1 MKGSLR
7 SRLTLSIAAVA
18 LVLIAIISSL
28 SSYFIN
34 QQFKQYITKQQQAS
48 INEIV
53 YSLGQQYNP
62 ETKTWNVEYVHTIGM
77 YALYDGYIIKVYDVS
92 NKTVWDAEVWDM
104 STCVQ
109 IKEDITH
116 NMLSKFPGSNG
127 KFSATDYSIELLSQ
141 QIGRVNVTYFGPYF
155 YSDNDF
161 DFLNQLSSIL
171 LLVGAISLLVSLVLG
186 YFISRRISKPILTAI
201 LATEQISQGDYK
213 IRIQEKSKLT
223 EVDNLIESVNQL
235 ATSLD
240 KQESLKKQLTSDV
253 AHELRTP
260 LTTLRITIE
269 AMMDGLLEPS
279 PERLKSSYEEV
290 LRITNIVKDL
300 ESLAIVEDGNL
311 KLEKTDVDLAE
322 LTKQGVKKLEHH
334 IKEKEMNVS
343 ISGSCSKVLVDS
355 ERMTQ
360 VIINLLTNAIKY
372 TQPKGIINIE
382 FSETDHEVV
391 MDVVDNGSGIPKDEL
406 PYIFE
411 RFYRAD
417 KSRNRS
423 TGGTGIGL
431 TIVKSI
437 VMAHGGSIE
446 VHSEVG
452 IGSTFTVI
460 LPKFR

>member
-34 QQFKQYITKQQQAS
+34 QQFKAYITKQQVS
-48 INEIV
+48 TLNEIV
-53 YSLGQQYNP
+53 YSLGQQYN
-62 ETKTWNVEYVHTIGM
+62 TDTQTWNVEYVHTIGM
-77 YALYDGYIIKVYDVS
+77 YALYDGYIIKVYNES
-92 NKTVWDAEVWDM
+92 NQTVWDAEIWDM
-104 STCVQ
+104 STCIQ
-109 IKEDITH
+109 IKEDISH
-116 NMLSKFPGSNG
+116 QMLLKFPGTNG
-127 KFSATDYSIELLSQ
+127 KFSDTDFSIELMGNK
-141 QIGRVNVTYFGPYF
+141 IGRVNVTYFGPYF

-171 LLVGAISLLVSLVLG
+171 LFVAAISLLVSIILG
-186 YFISRRISKPILTAI
+186 SLIAKRISSPILKTI
-201 LATEQISQGDYK
+201 NATSQISQGDYK
-213 IRIQEKSKLT
+213 IRIKDRSNLS
-223 EVDNLIESVNQL
+223 EVDHLIESVNQL
-235 ATSLD
+235 ASSLD

-269 AMMDGLLEPS
+269 AMLDGILEPS

-300 ESLAIVEDGNL
+300 ESLAILEDGNL
-311 KLEKTDVDLAE
+311 KLEKADVDLVDLAH
-322 LTKQGVKKLEHH
+322 QIVKKLEHQIH
-334 IKEKEMNVS
+334 EKEMVVS
-343 ISGSCSKVLVDS
+343 IKGKCPEISVDS

-360 VIINLLTNAIKY
+360 VMINLFTNAIKY
-372 TQPKGIINIE
+372 TQFQGNITIE
-382 FSETDHEVV
+382 FEETMDDVV
-391 MDVVDNGSGIPKDEL
+391 MMVSDNGSGISQDEL
-406 PYIFE
+406 PFIFE

-423 TGGTGIGL
+423 TGGSGIGL

-437 VMAHGGSIE
+437 VEAHGGNIQ
-446 VHSEVG
+446 VQSEVG
-452 IGSTFTVI
+452 VGSCFIVN
-460 LPKFR
+460 LPK

>member
-1 MKGSLR
+1 MLGSLR
-7 SRLTLSIAAVA
+7 SRLTLSFAAVA

-34 QQFKQYITKQQQAS
+34 QQFKSYITKQQES
-48 INEIV
+48 TLNEIV
-53 YSLGQQYNP
+53 YSLGQQYNAD
-62 ETKTWNVEYVHTIGM
+62 TKTWNVEYVHTIGM
-77 YALYDGYIIKVYDVS
+77 YALYDGYIIKVYDES
-92 NKTVWDAEVWDM
+92 NLSVWDAEVWDM
-104 STCVQ
+104 SACVE

-116 NMLSKFPGSNG
+116 QMLTRFPGTSG
-127 KFSATDYSIELLSQ
+127 KFSDTDFSIELMGN

-161 DFLNQLSSIL
+161 DFLSQLSSIL
-171 LLVGAISLLVSLVLG
+171 LLVGVVSLLISLILG
-186 YFISRRISKPILTAI
+186 YLISRRISKPILSTI

-213 IRIQEKSKLT
+213 IRIHEKSKLT

-269 AMMDGLLEPS
+269 AMMDGLLEPT
-279 PERLKSSYEEV
+279 PERLKSNYDEV
-290 LRITNIVKDL
+290 LRITSIVRDL

-311 KLEKTDVDLAE
+311 KLEKTEVDLVDLAKLGIE
-322 LTKQGVKKLEHH
+322 KLEHQ
-334 IKEKEMNVS
+334 IKDKEMRVS
-343 ISGSCSKVLVDS
+343 IKGSSSKVMVDS
-355 ERMTQ
+355 ARMTQ

-372 TQPKGIINIE
+372 TQPKGTIRFE
-382 FSETDHEVV
+382 FSETDQEVI
-391 MDVVDNGSGIPKDEL
+391 MDVVDNGSGIPQDEL

-417 KSRNRS
+417 KSRNRL
-423 TGGTGIGL
+423 TGGSGIGL

-437 VMAHGGSIE
+437 VQAHGGDIE
-446 VHSEVG
+446 VQSELEK
-452 IGSTFTVI
+452 GSTFTVI
-460 LPKFR
+460 LPK

>member
-1 MKGSLR
+1 MKVSLR

-34 QQFKQYITKQQQAS
+34 QQFKEYITKQQQAS

-77 YALYDGYIIKVYDVS
+77 YALYDGYIIKVYDNN
-92 NKTVWDAEVWDM
+92 NKSVWDAEVWDM

-116 NMLSKFPGSNG
+116 SMLSKFPGSNG
-127 KFSATDYSIELLSQ
+127 KFSATDYSIELSSQ

-155 YSDNDF
+155 YSNNDF

-171 LLVGAISLLVSLVLG
+171 LLVGAASLLISLILG
-186 YFISRRISKPILTAI
+186 YLISRRISKPILTTI
-201 LATEQISQGDYK
+201 LATEQISKGDYK

-235 ATSLD
+235 ASSLD

-269 AMMDGLLEPS
+269 AMIDGLLEPS
-279 PERLKSSYEEV
+279 PERLKSSYDEV

-311 KLEKTDVDLAE
+311 KLEKTEADLVE
-322 LTKQGVKKLEHH
+322 LAKQGVEKLEHQ

-343 ISGSCSKVLVDS
+343 ISGSCSSVHVDPA
-355 ERMTQ
+355 RMTQ

-372 TQPKGIINIE
+372 TQPKGLINIE
-382 FSETDHEVV
+382 FSETDQEVI
-391 MDVVDNGSGIPKDEL
+391 MDVVDNGSGIPQDEL

-417 KSRNRS
+417 KSRNRA
-423 TGGTGIGL
+423 TGGSGIGL

-437 VMAHGGSIE
+437 VMAHGGHIE
-446 VHSEVG
+446 VQSEVG
-452 IGSTFTVI
+452 TGSTFTVI
-460 LPKFR
+460 LPK

>member
-1 MKGSLR
+1 MLGSLR
-7 SRLTLSIAAVA
+7 SRLTLSFAAVA

-34 QQFKQYITKQQQAS
+34 QQFKSYITKQQES
-48 INEIV
+48 TLNEIV
-53 YSLGQQYNP
+53 YSLGQQYNAD
-62 ETKTWNVEYVHTIGM
+62 TKTWNVEYVHTIGM
-77 YALYDGYIIKVYDVS
+77 YALYDGYIIKVYDES
-92 NKTVWDAEVWDM
+92 NLSVWDAEVWDM
-104 STCVQ
+104 SACVE

-116 NMLSKFPGSNG
+116 QMLTRFPGTSG
-127 KFSATDYSIELLSQ
+127 KFSDTDFSIELMGN

-161 DFLNQLSSIL
+161 DFLSQLSSIL
-171 LLVGAISLLVSLVLG
+171 LLVGVVSLLISLILG
-186 YFISRRISKPILTAI
+186 YLISRRISKPILSTI

-213 IRIQEKSKLT
+213 IRIHEKSKLT

-269 AMMDGLLEPS
+269 AMMDGLLEPT
-279 PERLKSSYEEV
+279 PERLKSNYDEV
-290 LRITNIVKDL
+290 LRITSIVKDL

-311 KLEKTDVDLAE
+311 KLEKTEVDLVDLAKLGIE
-322 LTKQGVKKLEHH
+322 KLEHQ
-334 IKEKEMNVS
+334 IKDKEMRVS
-343 ISGSCSKVLVDS
+343 IKGSSSKVMVDS
-355 ERMTQ
+355 ARMTQ

-372 TQPKGIINIE
+372 TQPKGTIRFE
-382 FSETDHEVV
+382 FSETDQEVI
-391 MDVVDNGSGIPKDEL
+391 MDVVDNGSGIPQDEL

-417 KSRNRS
+417 KSRNRL
-423 TGGTGIGL
+423 TGGSGIGL

-437 VMAHGGSIE
+437 VQAHGGDIE
-446 VHSEVG
+446 VQSELEK
-452 IGSTFTVI
+452 GSTFTVI
-460 LPKFR
+460 LPK

>member
-1 MKGSLR
+1 MLGSLR
-7 SRLTLSIAAVA
+7 SRLTLSFAAVA

-34 QQFKQYITKQQQAS
+34 QQFKSYITKQQES
-48 INEIV
+48 TLNEIV
-53 YSLGQQYNP
+53 YSLGQQYNAD
-62 ETKTWNVEYVHTIGM
+62 TKTWNVEYVHTIGM
-77 YALYDGYIIKVYDVS
+77 YALYDGYIIKVYDES
-92 NKTVWDAEVWDM
+92 NLSVWDAEVWDM
-104 STCVQ
+104 SACVE

-116 NMLSKFPGSNG
+116 QMLTRFPGTSG
-127 KFSATDYSIELLSQ
+127 KFSDTDFSIELMGN

-161 DFLNQLSSIL
+161 DFLSQLSSIL
-171 LLVGAISLLVSLVLG
+171 LLVGVVSLLISLILG
-186 YFISRRISKPILTAI
+186 YLISRRISKPILSTI
-201 LATEQISQGDYK
+201 SATEQISQGDYK
-213 IRIQEKSKLT
+213 IRIHEKSKLT

-269 AMMDGLLEPS
+269 AMMDGLLEPT
-279 PERLKSSYEEV
+279 PERLKSNYDEV
-290 LRITNIVKDL
+290 LRITSIVKDL

-311 KLEKTDVDLAE
+311 KLEKTEVDLVDLA
-322 LTKQGVKKLEHH
+322 KQGIEKLEHQ
-334 IKEKEMNVS
+334 IKDKEMRVS
-343 ISGSCSKVLVDS
+343 IKGSSSKVMVDS
-355 ERMTQ
+355 ARMTQ

-372 TQPKGIINIE
+372 TQPKGTIRFE
-382 FSETDHEVV
+382 FSETDQEVI
-391 MDVVDNGSGIPKDEL
+391 MDVVDNGSGIPQDEL

-417 KSRNRS
+417 KSRNRL
-423 TGGTGIGL
+423 TGGSGIGL

-437 VMAHGGSIE
+437 VQAHGGDIE
-446 VHSEVG
+446 VQSELEK
-452 IGSTFTVI
+452 GSTFTVI
-460 LPKFR
+460 LPK

>member
-1 MKGSLR
+1 MLGSLR

-34 QQFKQYITKQQQAS
+34 QQFKSYITKQQES
-48 INEIV
+48 TLNEIV
-53 YSLGQQYNP
+53 YSLGQQYNAD
-62 ETKTWNVEYVHTIGM
+62 TKTWNVEYVHTIGM
-77 YALYDGYIIKVYDVS
+77 YALYDGYIIKVYDES
-92 NKTVWDAEVWDM
+92 NLSVWDAEVWDM
-104 STCVQ
+104 SACVQ

-116 NMLSKFPGSNG
+116 QMLTKFPGTSG
-127 KFSATDYSIELLSQ
+127 KFSDTDFSIELMGN

-161 DFLNQLSSIL
+161 DFLSQLSSIL
-171 LLVGAISLLVSLVLG
+171 LLVGAVSLLISLILG
-186 YFISRRISKPILTAI
+186 YLISRRISKPILSTI

-269 AMMDGLLEPS
+269 AMMDGLLKPT
-279 PERLKSSYEEV
+279 PERLKSNYDEV
-290 LRITNIVKDL
+290 LRITSIVKDL

-311 KLEKTDVDLAE
+311 KLEKTEVDLVDLA
-322 LTKQGVKKLEHH
+322 KQGIEKLEHQ
-334 IKEKEMNVS
+334 IKDKDMSVS
-343 ISGSCSKVLVDS
+343 IKGSCSKVMVDS
-355 ERMTQ
+355 ARMTQ

-372 TQPKGIINIE
+372 TQPKGTIRFE
-382 FSETDHEVV
+382 FSETDQEVI
-391 MDVVDNGSGIPKDEL
+391 MEVVDNGGGIPQDEL

-417 KSRNRS
+417 KSRNRL
-423 TGGTGIGL
+423 TGGSGIGL

-437 VMAHGGSIE
+437 VQAHGGDIE
-446 VHSEVG
+446 VQSELG
-452 IGSTFTVI
+452 KGSTFTVI
-460 LPKFR
+460 LPK

>member
-1 MKGSLR
+1 MLGSLR
-7 SRLTLSIAAVA
+7 SRLTFSIAAVA
-18 LVLIAIISSL
+18 LILIAIISSL

-34 QQFKQYITKQQQAS
+34 QQFKSYITKQQQS
-48 INEIV
+48 TLNEIV
-53 YSLGQQYNP
+53 YSLGQQYNAD
-62 ETKTWNVEYVHTIGM
+62 TKTWNVEYVHTIGM
-77 YALYDGYIIKVYDVS
+77 YALYDGYIIKVYDES
-92 NKTVWDAEVWDM
+92 NLSVWDAEVWDM
-104 STCVQ
+104 SACVQ

-116 NMLSKFPGSNG
+116 QMLTKFPGTSG
-127 KFSATDYSIELLSQ
+127 KFSDTDFSIELMGN

-161 DFLNQLSSIL
+161 DFLSQLSSIL
-171 LLVGAISLLVSLVLG
+171 LLVGAVSLLISLVLG
-186 YFISRRISKPILTAI
+186 YLISRRISKPILSTI

-269 AMMDGLLEPS
+269 AMMDGLLEPT
-279 PERLKSSYEEV
+279 PERLKSNYDEV
-290 LRITNIVKDL
+290 LRITSIVKDL

-311 KLEKTDVDLAE
+311 KLEKTEVDLVDLA
-322 LTKQGVKKLEHH
+322 KQGIEKLEHQ
-334 IKEKEMNVS
+334 IKDKEMSVS
-343 ISGSCSKVLVDS
+343 IKGSCSKVMVDS
-355 ERMTQ
+355 ARMTQ

-372 TQPKGIINIE
+372 TQPKGTIRFE
-382 FSETDHEVV
+382 FSETNQEVI
-391 MDVVDNGSGIPKDEL
+391 MDVVDNGSGIPQDEL

-417 KSRNRS
+417 KSRNRL
-423 TGGTGIGL
+423 TGGSGIGL

-437 VMAHGGSIE
+437 VQAHGGDIE
-446 VHSEVG
+446 VQSELEK
-452 IGSTFTVI
+452 GSIFTVI
-460 LPKFR
+460 LPK

>member
-1 MKGSLR
+1 MKGSLK

-18 LVLIAIISSL
+18 LVLIAIISTL

-127 KFSATDYSIELLSQ
+127 KFSATDYSIELSSQ

-171 LLVGAISLLVSLVLG
+171 LLVGAVSLLISLVLG
-186 YFISRRISKPILTAI
+186 YLISRRISKPILTTI
-201 LATEQISQGDYK
+201 LATEQISKGDYK
-213 IRIQEKSKLT
+213 IRIQDKSQLT

-235 ATSLD
+235 ASSLD

-269 AMMDGLLEPS
+269 AMIDGLLEPS
-279 PERLKSSYEEV
+279 SERLKSSYDEV

-311 KLEKTDVDLAE
+311 KLEKTEVDLTE
-322 LTKQGVKKLEHH
+322 LTKQGVEKLEHQ
-334 IKEKEMNVS
+334 IKEKEMDVS
-343 ISGSCSKVLVDS
+343 ISGSCSKVWVDS
-355 ERMTQ
+355 SRMTQ

-372 TQPKGIINIE
+372 TQPEGNISIE
-382 FSETDHEVV
+382 FSESDNEVI
-391 MDVVDNGSGIPKDEL
+391 MDVVDNGSGIPQDEL

-417 KSRNRS
+417 KSRNRL
-423 TGGTGIGL
+423 TGGSGIGL

-437 VMAHGGSIE
+437 VVAHGGRIE
-446 VHSEVG
+446 VQSEEG
-452 IGSTFTVI
+452 KGSTFTVI
-460 LPKFR
+460 LPK